1 VKPTLAVTGGAG
13 FVGINFV
20 IQALQAGYR
29 VVVFDYE
36 DRLERFKYS
45 GLLESCDI
53 EFHSINLT
61 NDFKIPRETQAFVH
75 FAALPHV
82 DYSLYEPK
90 EVISNNILSL
100 LNVLQNAISCQI
112 PVLFT
117 SSVEVYGGNQGD
129 LLTEGSKFNPLSPYA
144 ASKVGCEAIIN
155 SYRAAYDLTATTI
168 RLTNLYGPW
177 QAPDRIVPR
186 LITQTLS
193 GHQCEIDQGRIRDF
207 IHVKDAVDALIKV
220 LEKGVWNE
228 TFNICSSIGTSNF
241 ELAEMIYKVSGNEM
255 RFLCTSDI
263 REKDGRGM
271 ALVSCFQKLHDVTG
285 WFPTI
290 SLENGIQDTYQW
302 YKCNFNW
309 WQLFKPNIASNRNT
323 PHFIVD
329 FTRSL

>member
-1 VKPTLAVTGGAG
+1 VKSTLAVTGGAG

-36 DRLERFKYS
+36 DRLERLKYS
-45 GLLESCDI
+45 GLLESGDV
-53 EFHSINLT
+53 EFHSINLS
-61 NDFKIPRETQAFVH
+61 NDFKIPGETQTLVH

-82 DYSLYEPK
+82 DYSFYK
-90 EVISNNILSL
+90 SKKVISNNIVSL
-100 LNVLQNAISCQI
+100 LNVLQNAVSCQI

-129 LLTEGSKFNPLSPYA
+129 VLIEDSRVNPLSPYA

-193 GHQCEIDQGRIRDF
+193 GNQCEIDQGKIRDF
-207 IHVKDAVDALIKV
+207 VHVKDAADALMKV

-228 TFNICSSIGTSNF
+228 TFNVSSSIGTSNVDV
-241 ELAEMIYKVSGNEM
+241 AEMICKVSGNEM
-255 RFLCTSDI
+255 RFLHTSDR

-271 ALVSCFQKLHDVTG
+271 ALVSCFQKLHDATG

-302 YKCNFNW
+302 YKCNSHW
-309 WQLFKPNIASNRNT
+309 WQLFKSNIASNRNT